1 MKYPT
6 ALLLTLGVFL
16 ICATPEPHAKIVP
29 ATYNAINVYVTN
41 QTKVC
46 AYVIVSYKR
55 GSLPWTDSGKNW
67 VDVGRDRMF
76 NVSTPLGSSKIRV
89 HSAFLTTEQ
98 CSSPVVARVDS
109 PVSGNVPIPKSGTG
123 RVRSFLTGSKGH
135 YAVSIP
141 Q

>member
-6 ALLLTLGVFL
+6 ALLLILGVFL
-16 ICATPEPHAKIVP
+16 ICATPEPQAKIVP
-29 ATYNAINVYVTN
+29 ATYNHILVYITN

-67 VDVGRDRMF
+67 VDVGRERMF
-76 NVSTPLGSSKIRV
+76 NVSTPLGSSKVRV

-109 PVSGNVPIPKSGTG
+109 PVSGNVHIPKSGQG
-123 RVRSFLTGSKGH
+123 RVRSFLTGSKGN